1 MQETVQFHRG
11 SIVDCL
17 IHPGQ
22 ALSTRIL
29 MMIFLLMDLK
39 KNLIDEIQL
48 LVFTSRNFHSS
59 SHV

>member
-39 KNLIDEIQL
+39 KKLID
-48 LVFTSRNFHSS
+48 
-59 SHV
+59 